1 MILLESLETIGSS
14 PFFAWLMDQLRAIAA
29 LRVPVLTAIMSAL
42 TYLGH
47 EMGFLVIGMII
58 MWCINKRY
66 GYRFLGIFMLG
77 SFLQQ
82 ALKAAFMIPRPWIID
97 PTFQAVANAIPAA
110 SGYSFPSGHTL
121 TACITLGGLAMLIKK
136 KWAYACALILTLL
149 VAFSRMY
156 LGVHTLLD
164 VSVGFLLGVLV
175 LVFFG
180 LMFRN
185 EGEQKGKLNAVLCIS
200 SAACIGLLVYLLMSP
215 LPANPAFH
223 PMAKES
229 IANAYVLVGASVG
242 IAVAAGFAVLGTA
255 VASETV
261 GRSKNV
267 SPPKHIGRQPP
278 QVPQVQRQVQSE
290 PNATISTTIAMIA
303 MISAMSL
310 PVLCDPCSMRI
321 LLSFRSAYHK
331 RP

>member
-242 IAVAAGFAVLGTA
+242 MLVGKFMDDTFVHFETEASIGAQILKVLIGLVIALAVRTGLKKLFGGENETA
-255 VASETV
+255 LLHGLRSFFLTV
-261 GRSKNV
+261 V
-267 SPPKHIGRQPP
+267 CIGVYP
-278 QVPQVQRQVQSE
+278 
-290 PNATISTTIAMIA
+290 
-303 MISAMSL
+303 L
-310 PVLCDPCSMRI
+310 LFKVLNKI
-321 LLSFRSAYHK
+321 GAK
-331 RP
+331 KE